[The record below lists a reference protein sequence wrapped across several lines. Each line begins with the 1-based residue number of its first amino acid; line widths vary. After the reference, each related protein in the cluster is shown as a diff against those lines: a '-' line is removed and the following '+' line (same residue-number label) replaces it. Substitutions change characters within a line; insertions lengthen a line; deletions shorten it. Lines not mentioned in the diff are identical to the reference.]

1 MFGKDQEGEM
11 GGPSGRM
18 AEMFLASF
26 KAMSPAERL
35 VLIAEMGSP
44 CPLCGYLEEES
55 KPECSMCEPDIY
67 AHHGEDA

>member
-1 MFGKDQEGEM
+1 
-11 GGPSGRM
+11 
-18 AEMFLASF
+18 MFLASF